1 MKHFF
6 TLLLLITFSN
16 LTAQKIDLTA
26 INSIEDAEKYKEIN
40 TDRFIIIDYIATTKD
55 SLNYYKNQ
63 LSEKSKTENIKVLE
77 VKLIVAM
84 KVNYIFF
91 YGKTLSK
98 KEIDL
103 NATYGKFKTAI
114 SESLLQFD
122 IGRFIKASQ
131 TFEKYVDKLPEDIFD
146 EYTHWMQKALTTLTE
161 HIEDRNVIPTENQ
174 EIDLVKLFGV
184 WKHEIG
190 RVCMTARA
198 LPPEE
203 TIF

>member
-1 MKHFF
+1 MKQLF

-40 TDRFIIIDYIATTKD
+40 TDRFTIIDYIATTND

-77 VKLIVAM
+77 VKPIVAM

-103 NATYGKFKTAI
+103 KRKEILDLYDKGVSSDELVAKYTMDHNSKPGGNFGWIDDVNVEPTFREAVKKHKKGDVFLVDTPELNWYYVVFKLYDDVEKVAI
-114 SESLLQFD
+114 YY
-122 IGRFIKASQ
+122 IK
-131 TFEKYVDKLPEDIFD
+131 VL
-146 EYTHWMQKALTTLTE
+146 
-161 HIEDRNVIPTENQ
+161 
-174 EIDLVKLFGV
+174 
-184 WKHEIG
+184 
-190 RVCMTARA
+190 
-198 LPPEE
+198 
-203 TIF
+203 

>member
-1 MKHFF
+1 MKQLF

-40 TDRFIIIDYIATTKD
+40 TDRFTIIDYIATTKD

-77 VKLIVAM
+77 VKPIVVM

-103 NATYGKFKTAI
+103 KRKEI
-114 SESLLQFD
+114 LDLL
-122 IGRFIKASQ
+122 G
-131 TFEKYVDKLPEDIFD
+131 
-146 EYTHWMQKALTTLTE
+146 
-161 HIEDRNVIPTENQ
+161 
-174 EIDLVKLFGV
+174 
-184 WKHEIG
+184 
-190 RVCMTARA
+190 
-198 LPPEE
+198 
-203 TIF
+203 

>member
-1 MKHFF
+1 MKQLF

-16 LTAQKIDLTA
+16 LIAQKIDLTA

-40 TDRFIIIDYIATTKD
+40 TDRFTIIDYIATTKD

-77 VKLIVAM
+77 VKPIVAM

-103 NATYGKFKTAI
+103 KRKEILDLYDKGVSSDELVAKYTMDHNSKPGGNFGWIDDINVEPTFREAVKKHKKGDVFLVDTPELNWYYVVFKLYDDIEKVAI
-114 SESLLQFD
+114 YY
-122 IGRFIKASQ
+122 IK
-131 TFEKYVDKLPEDIFD
+131 
-146 EYTHWMQKALTTLTE
+146 
-161 HIEDRNVIPTENQ
+161 IP
-174 EIDLVKLFGV
+174 
-184 WKHEIG
+184 
-190 RVCMTARA
+190 
-198 LPPEE
+198 
-203 TIF
+203 

>member
-1 MKHFF
+1 MKQLF
-6 TLLLLITFSN
+6 TLLLLITFLN

-103 NATYGKFKTAI
+103 KRKEILDLYDKGVSSDELVAKYTMDHNSKPGGNFGWIDDVNVEATFREAVKKHKKGDVFLVDTPELNWYYVVFKLYDDIEKVAI
-114 SESLLQFD
+114 YY
-122 IGRFIKASQ
+122 IK
-131 TFEKYVDKLPEDIFD
+131 VL
-146 EYTHWMQKALTTLTE
+146 
-161 HIEDRNVIPTENQ
+161 
-174 EIDLVKLFGV
+174 
-184 WKHEIG
+184 
-190 RVCMTARA
+190 
-198 LPPEE
+198 
-203 TIF
+203 

>member
-1 MKHFF
+1 MKQLF

-16 LTAQKIDLTA
+16 LTAQKIDLTS

-40 TDRFIIIDYIATTKD
+40 ADRFTIIDYIATTKD

-77 VKLIVAM
+77 VKPIVAM

-103 NATYGKFKTAI
+103 KRKEILDLYDKGVSSDELVAKYTMDHNSKPGGNFGWIDDVNVEPTFREAVKKHKKGDVFLVDTPELNWYYVVFKLYDDVEKVAI
-114 SESLLQFD
+114 YY
-122 IGRFIKASQ
+122 IK
-131 TFEKYVDKLPEDIFD
+131 VL
-146 EYTHWMQKALTTLTE
+146 
-161 HIEDRNVIPTENQ
+161 
-174 EIDLVKLFGV
+174 
-184 WKHEIG
+184 
-190 RVCMTARA
+190 
-198 LPPEE
+198 
-203 TIF
+203 

>member
-1 MKHFF
+1 MDAGLETTPMEEMQEIDIK
-6 TLLLLITFSN
+6 TVLSTP
-16 LTAQKIDLTA
+16 QREKISTPA
-26 INSIEDAEKYKEIN
+26 VEMS
-40 TDRFIIIDYIATTKD
+40 
-55 SLNYYKNQ
+55 Q
-63 LSEKSKTENIKVLE
+63 P
-77 VKLIVAM
+77 
-84 KVNYIFF
+84 
-91 YGKTLSK
+91 K

-103 NATYGKFKTAI
+103 NLTYGKFKTAI

-122 IGRFIKASQ
+122 INRFIKASL

-161 HIEDRNVIPTENQ
+161 HIEDRNMIPTENQ
-174 EIDLVKLFGV
+174 EADLVKLFGV

>member
-1 MKHFF
+1 MKQLF

-16 LTAQKIDLTA
+16 LTAQKIDLAA

-40 TDRFIIIDYIATTKD
+40 TDRFTIIDYIATTKD

-77 VKLIVAM
+77 VKPIVAM

-103 NATYGKFKTAI
+103 KRKEILDLYDKGVSSDELVAKYTMDHNSKPGGNFGWIDDVNVEPTFREAVKKHKKGDVFLVDTPELNWYYVVFKLYDDIEKVAI
-114 SESLLQFD
+114 YY
-122 IGRFIKASQ
+122 IK
-131 TFEKYVDKLPEDIFD
+131 VL
-146 EYTHWMQKALTTLTE
+146 
-161 HIEDRNVIPTENQ
+161 
-174 EIDLVKLFGV
+174 
-184 WKHEIG
+184 
-190 RVCMTARA
+190 
-198 LPPEE
+198 
-203 TIF
+203 

>member
-1 MKHFF
+1 MKQLF

-40 TDRFIIIDYIATTKD
+40 TDRFTIIDYIATTKD

-77 VKLIVAM
+77 VKPIVAM

-103 NATYGKFKTAI
+103 KRKEILDLYDKGVSSDELVAKYTMDHNSKPGGNFGWIDDVNVEPTFREAVKKHKKGDVFLVDTPELNWYYVVFKLYDDVEKVAI
-114 SESLLQFD
+114 YY
-122 IGRFIKASQ
+122 IK
-131 TFEKYVDKLPEDIFD
+131 VL
-146 EYTHWMQKALTTLTE
+146 
-161 HIEDRNVIPTENQ
+161 
-174 EIDLVKLFGV
+174 
-184 WKHEIG
+184 
-190 RVCMTARA
+190 
-198 LPPEE
+198 
-203 TIF
+203 

>member
-1 MKHFF
+1 MKQLF

-40 TDRFIIIDYIATTKD
+40 TDRFTIIDYIATTKD

-77 VKLIVAM
+77 VKPIVAM

-103 NATYGKFKTAI
+103 KRKEILDLYDKGVSSDELVAKYTMDHNSKPGGNFGWIDDVNVEPTFREALKKHKKGDVFLVDTPELNWYYVVFKLYDDVEKVAI
-114 SESLLQFD
+114 YY
-122 IGRFIKASQ
+122 IK
-131 TFEKYVDKLPEDIFD
+131 VL
-146 EYTHWMQKALTTLTE
+146 
-161 HIEDRNVIPTENQ
+161 
-174 EIDLVKLFGV
+174 
-184 WKHEIG
+184 
-190 RVCMTARA
+190 
-198 LPPEE
+198 
-203 TIF
+203 

>member
-1 MKHFF
+1 MKQFF

-40 TDRFIIIDYIATTKD
+40 TDRFTIVDYIATTKD

-63 LSEKSKTENIKVLE
+63 LNEKSKTENIKVLE
-77 VKLIVAM
+77 VKPIVAM

-103 NATYGKFKTAI
+103 KRKEILDLY
-114 SESLLQFD
+114 
-122 IGRFIKASQ
+122 
-131 TFEKYVDKLPEDIFD
+131 EKGVSSDELVA
-146 EYTHWMQKALTTLTE
+146 EYTMDHNSKPGGNFGWIDDVNVEPTFRETVKKHKKGDVFLVDTPELNWYYVVFKLYDD
-161 HIEDRNVIPTENQ
+161 IEKVAIYY
-174 EIDLVKLFGV
+174 IKVL
-184 WKHEIG
+184 
-190 RVCMTARA
+190 
-198 LPPEE
+198 
-203 TIF
+203 